1 MTGRVMPES
10 VGTGD
15 PVTEGS
21 HSVLLSEFG
30 PTSKTAPAQ
39 AAAYPFTR
47 LRSDG
52 LWTLDRDVPMA
63 RVGPLN
69 SEPITGQLT
78 PAVERALAEPGV
90 LNATA
95 RAVVDAEFPLTHRRR
110 AHCGRAGSGRGL

>member
-1 MTGRVMPES
+1 MLLALGRLQATGSSALPWAEAGPRLS
-10 VGTGD
+10 A
-15 PVTEGS
+15 
-21 HSVLLSEFG
+21 LLSEFG

-52 LWTLDRDVPMA
+52 LWTLDRDVPMD

-69 SEPITGQLT
+69 KEPITGRLT
-78 PAVERALAEPGV
+78 PAVERALAETGA

-95 RAVVDAEFPLTHRRR
+95 SALVDAEISSDDRGRRTHRGW
-110 AHCGRAGSGRGL
+110 A